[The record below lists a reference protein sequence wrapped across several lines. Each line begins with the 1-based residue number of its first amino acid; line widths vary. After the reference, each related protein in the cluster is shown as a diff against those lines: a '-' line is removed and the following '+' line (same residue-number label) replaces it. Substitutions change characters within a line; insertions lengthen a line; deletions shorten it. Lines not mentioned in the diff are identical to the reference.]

1 MITWVKY
8 AQNNTQVKYAYVR
21 GSYDPVPIRGTVNG
35 KQILYNGKVGDTFSL
50 F

>member
-1 MITWVKY
+1 MITWD
-8 AQNNTQVKYAYVR
+8 KYAYVR
-21 GSYDPVPIRGTVNG
+21 GSYESIPISGTVNG